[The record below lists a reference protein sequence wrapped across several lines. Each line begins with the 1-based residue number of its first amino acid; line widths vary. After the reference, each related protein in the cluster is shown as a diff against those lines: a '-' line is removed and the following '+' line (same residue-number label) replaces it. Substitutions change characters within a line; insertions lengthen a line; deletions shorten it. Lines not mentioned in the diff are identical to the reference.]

1 METAEFWKDI
11 IGYEGLYQI
20 SNFKRIKSL
29 SKLRISS
36 NGESYF
42 TKEKIIGNKP
52 KVVLT
57 KNKIER
63 TFYVHK
69 IYDSYF
75 FSNID
80 LIGEIWVDLKD
91 IKEVEGYYKI
101 SNYGRIK
108 SNLRIIKKSNG
119 RFMTFQEKIINQT
132 KHSKNGYY
140 FVGLK
145 GLGKAINRSVHRL
158 VAINF
163 LEKKDF
169 KLEVNHIDSDKSNNN
184 LDNLEWVSRGENQSH
199 LSKTKKS
206 TSEFVGVCLNKN
218 NTWLSYIRFNG
229 KRHNLGVFKTEL
241 EAHSARKN
249 FEFKNNIDNKYS

>member
-1 METAEFWKDI
+1 MENIEVWKDI

-29 SKLRISS
+29 SKLRINSK
-36 NGESYF
+36 GERYF
-42 TKEKIIGNKP
+42 TKEKMIGNNR

-63 TFYVHK
+63 PFYVHK
-69 IYDSYF
+69 LYDSYF

-80 LIGEIWVDLKD
+80 LEGEIWVDLKG
-91 IKEVEGYYKI
+91 IEEVDGYYKV

-108 SNLRIIKKSNG
+108 SNLKTIRKSNG
-119 RFMTFQEKIINQT
+119 RYMTFQEKIINQT

-163 LEKKDF
+163 LDKKDF
-169 KLEVNHIDSDKSNNN
+169 KTEVNHIDSDKSNNN
-184 LDNLEWVSRGENQSH
+184 LDNLEWVSRSENQSH
-199 LSKTKKS
+199 LSLRKKNS
-206 TSEFVGVCLNKN
+206 SNYVGVCLLKNKK
-218 NTWLSYIRFNG
+218 WLSYITYNSIRT
-229 KRHNLGVFKTEL
+229 NLGIFENEL
-241 EAHSARKN
+241 DAHLARKK
-249 FEFKNNIDNKYS
+249 FEMDNNIINKYS

>member
-1 METAEFWKDI
+1 MEDIEIWKGI

-29 SKLRISS
+29 SKLKIGVKG
-36 NGESYF
+36 NSYF
-42 TKEKIIGNKP
+42 TKEKIIGNQP
-52 KVVLT
+52 KVILT
-57 KNKIER
+57 KNKIEKR
-63 TFYVHK
+63 FYVHK
-69 IYDSYF
+69 LYDTYF
-75 FSNID
+75 FSSID
-80 LIGEIWVDLKD
+80 LIGEIWVDLKG
-91 IKEVEGYYKI
+91 ISEVEGYYKI

-108 SNLRIIKKSNG
+108 SILKTIKKSNG

-132 KHSKNGYY
+132 KHPKNGYY
-140 FVGLK
+140 FVALK
-145 GLGKAINRSVHRL
+145 GAEKAVTRSVHRL

-206 TSEFVGVCLNKN
+206 TSKFVGVCLNKN
-218 NTWLSYIRFNG
+218 NNWVSYIRFNG
-229 KRHNLGVFKTEL
+229 KINNLGVFKTEE
-241 EAHSARKN
+241 EAYKKRKD
-249 FEFKNNIDNKYS
+249 FELKNNIDNKYS

>member
-1 METAEFWKDI
+1 MENLEVWKDI
-11 IGYEGLYQI
+11 IEYEGLYQI
-20 SNFKRIKSL
+20 SHFKRIKSL
-29 SKLRISS
+29 SKLRINSK
-36 NGESYF
+36 GEKYF
-42 TKEKIIGNKP
+42 TKEKMIGNKS

-63 TFYVHK
+63 PFYVHK
-69 IYDSYF
+69 LYDSHF

-108 SNLRIIKKSNG
+108 SNLKTINKSNG
-119 RFMTFQEKIINQT
+119 RYMTFQEKIINQT
-132 KHSKNGYY
+132 KHPKNGYY

-145 GLGKAINRSVHRL
+145 GFGKAITRSVHRL

-184 LDNLEWVSRGENQSH
+184 LDNLEWVSRAENQAH

-206 TSEFVGVCLNKN
+206 TSEFVGVYLNKN
-218 NTWLSYIRFNG
+218 NTWTSYIRFNG
-229 KRHNLGVFKTEL
+229 KRHSLGIFKTEL
-241 EAHSARKN
+241 EAHTARKD
-249 FEFKNNIDNKYS
+249 FESKNNIDNKYS